1 MSVKKVTIAAGV
13 GIFGLSAIGM
23 SQPAIAASF
32 SPDNWETFGDV
43 ELLGNGANLSNNAL
57 VREDLNFGDDT
68 DFNFSFNPA
77 GFVGFFDDT
86 LEDFLG
92 LDIGALDMGG
102 FALEGSAL
110 KQTFEA
116 KAGDTLSFAWNF
128 LTNEEFLAF
137 NDYSFITIDDTVTK
151 LADIV
156 DATLPSDPYQFE
168 TGVSNFSYTFENA
181 GTYTVGLGVV
191 DINDFEISSALSV
204 RNVAIASA
212 PDESVPEPS
221 AVLALLAVGLLGLRQ
236 KLK

>member
-1 MSVKKVTIAAGV
+1 MSVKKVTIAAGI

-43 ELLGNGANLSNNAL
+43 ELLGDGANLSTNAL
-57 VREDLNFGDDT
+57 FGDDFSFGDDT
-68 DFNFSFNPA
+68 EFNFSGNPA
-77 GFVGFFDDT
+77 NFVGFPGA

-92 LDIGALDMGG
+92 LEIGALDMGG
-102 FALEGSAL
+102 FAFQGSAL
-110 KQTFEA
+110 KQTFEVE
-116 KAGDTLSFAWNF
+116 AGDTFGFDWNF
-128 LTNEEFLAF
+128 LTNQDFIAF
-137 NDYSFITIDDTVTK
+137 PDYSFITIDDTVTK

-168 TGVSNFSYTFENA
+168 TGVGNFSYTFENA
-181 GTYTVGLGVV
+181 GTYTVGLGAV
-191 DINDFEISSALSV
+191 DINDFDTSSALSV
-204 RNVAIASA
+204 SNVAIASA

-236 KLK
+236 KFK